1 MLYRFLMIP
10 KDFFKFIT
18 ACFFISC
25 SAQEYKDVAPQD
37 FNRLINEK
45 GGVILDVR
53 TNGEIATGAL
63 KDASTIDYYDVDFK
77 NKISKIQ
84 KDKTV
89 YVYCKSGGRSSRA
102 AKLLIEAG
110 QNEVINLK
118 GGIMAWKRAGL
129 PLSNIKIK
137 KDDNIKKISINQ
149 FDNILSSNSLVLIDF
164 HTLWCVPCRKLSPII
179 DELEKEYKGKIE
191 ILRVDIDIS
200 KDLANYYSINS
211 VPTLLMFDRK
221 KQIWRNTG
229 LITKKELEQ
238 KIINLL

>member
-1 MLYRFLMIP
+1 MLYRFLMIH
-10 KDFFKFIT
+10 KYFFKLII
-18 ACFFISC
+18 ACFFLSC
-25 SAQEYKDVAPQD
+25 SAQEYKDLEPQD
-37 FNRLINEK
+37 FNQLINEK

-53 TNGEIATGAL
+53 TNGEIATGTL
-63 KDASTIDYYDVDFK
+63 KDASMIDYYDVDFK

-129 PLSNIKIK
+129 PLSNINIK
-137 KDDNIKKISINQ
+137 KDDNTKKLSINQ
-149 FDNILSSNSLVLIDF
+149 FDNILSSNSLVLVDF

-179 DELEKEYKGKIE
+179 DELDKEYKGKIE